1 LPKFLDVK
9 QWLRVLWQNPLLFL
23 ATLLLGA
30 ATSFVYS
37 YAPLHRAKDWKIEYL
52 DERLVIR
59 SKQVGEL
66 EEELRKARKSLEG
79 TPSGEELGAVRA
91 QLKEATSLASAREKE
106 MEALS
111 RKLRSTQKSR
121 DEWKSRYDAT
131 SSQLEAAAAEPEG
144 AAAKSAVAKSAAAR
158 NAAADSSRAKAPDPE
173 PPIDA
178 AESNPAA
185 PAPPRDDD

>member
-1 LPKFLDVK
+1 MPKFLDVK
-9 QWLRVLWQNPLLFL
+9 QWLRVLWHNPLLFL

-30 ATSFVYS
+30 AISFVYS

-66 EEELRKARKSLEG
+66 EEELQKARKSLEG

-106 MEALS
+106 MEALL
-111 RKLRSTQKSR
+111 RKLRSTRKSR

-144 AAAKSAVAKSAAAR
+144 AAAKTTVAKTAGAKT
-158 NAAADSSRAKAPDPE
+158 AAADSARAEAPDPE